1 MNLLWKL
8 FLTFFQ
14 IGLFSIG
21 GGYAVI
27 PMIQAYV
34 AEKNAWITT
43 KAFTDMITISQMT
56 PGPIA
61 VNTSTF
67 TGLQI
72 AGIPG
77 AVIATLGCV
86 IPGICISA
94 ALCCFFLRRRK
105 SLYTAGALLGLKS
118 ASAGLIASAAATI
131 LLLTFT
137 GESRL
142 EALLRPD
149 WIAVVLFAAAF
160 CVLRKWK
167 LNPILLM
174 AITGAAGGT
183 AYLLIGFL

>member
-1 MNLLWKL
+1 MTLLWNL
-8 FLTFFQ
+8 FITFFQ

-27 PMIQAYV
+27 PMIQEYV
-34 AEKNAWITT
+34 AEKNAWISA
-43 KAFTDMITISQMT
+43 KAFTDMIAISQMT

-77 AVIATLGCV
+77 ALMATVGCV
-86 IPGICISA
+86 IPGICISV
-94 ALCCFFLRRRK
+94 ALCRFFRRHQK
-105 SLYTAGALLGLKS
+105 SAYAAGILQGLKS

-137 GESRL
+137 GTSAVA
-142 EALLRPD
+142 ALRSPD

-160 CVLRKWK
+160 FILRKWK
-167 LNPILLM
+167 PNPILLM
-174 AITGAAGGT
+174 VVAGIAGGAA
-183 AYLLIGFL
+183 YLIKGL